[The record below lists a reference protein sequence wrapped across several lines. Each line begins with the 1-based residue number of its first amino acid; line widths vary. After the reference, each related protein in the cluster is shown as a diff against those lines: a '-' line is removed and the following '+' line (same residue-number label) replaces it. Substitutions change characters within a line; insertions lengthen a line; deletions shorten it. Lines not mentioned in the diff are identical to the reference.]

1 MTRRLT
7 AVVSAA
13 ILVGFVVAAVLYAQA
28 PPATPPRPLAPEPW
42 RRTGVRPCVR
52 PGSGFAQCAPPAGV
66 TLVRAGRL
74 FDSQAGRMLTNQV
87 VVINGERVVEVGPEA
102 QVKIPAGARV
112 VDLSRATVLP
122 GLIDA
127 HTHMFNDPVEGW
139 SPSG

>member
-1 MTRRLT
+1 MTRRFPA
-7 AVVSAA
+7 AVAA
-13 ILVGFVVAAVLYAQA
+13 TILVGFIVAAVLYAQA
-28 PPATPPRPLAPEPW
+28 PPANQPRPLAPEPW

-66 TLVRAGRL
+66 TAVRAGRL
-74 FDSQAGRMLTNQV
+74 FDSQAGRMLTSQV
-87 VVINGERVVEVGPEA
+87 VVINGERIVEVGPEA

-127 HTHMFNDPVEGW
+127 HTHMFNDPV
-139 SPSG
+139 